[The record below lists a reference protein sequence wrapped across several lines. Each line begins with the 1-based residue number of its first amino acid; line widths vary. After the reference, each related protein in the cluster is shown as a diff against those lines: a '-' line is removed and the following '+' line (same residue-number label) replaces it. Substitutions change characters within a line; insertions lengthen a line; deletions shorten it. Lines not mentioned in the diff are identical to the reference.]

1 VSGGRI
7 RAGRVWTKSICLNL
21 AKDYA
26 AAMAEAAPALV
37 GTAYELD
44 ADRVRRL
51 CGDVWPSERYLRLLG
66 RSLAFEFPLDGSL
79 PACSSRST
87 INGLGWLGAR
97 FGLERPIPCWPEIC
111 GLSDIRHLCRGL
123 RLACCGIDRHTA
135 PPCLTTPEL

>member
-26 AAMAEAAPALV
+26 AAMAEAATALV

-87 INGLGWLGAR
+87 INGLGWLGLGSASNGP
-97 FGLERPIPCWPEIC
+97 FLVGLKSADCKI
-111 GLSDIRHLCRGL
+111 SDICAADSAWLAVELTDTLRHP
-123 RLACCGIDRHTA
+123 A
-135 PPCLTTPEL
+135 